1 MNEPNRAQLNDEQ
14 RFHWL
19 RLIRTPNIG
28 PVTFRNLIQRFGS
41 AELAIEALP
50 EISARGGA
58 KRMVVAPDSAVIKQE
73 LERAH
78 KMNARF
84 IAIGEPDYP
93 PSLRR
98 MEFAPPIIAM
108 VGDAFVFQR
117 PAVAIVGSRNTSA
130 AGIKITQEIAG
141 ALSQA
146 GYAIISGLA
155 RGIDR
160 AAHEASLEK
169 GTVGVLA
176 GGLDKPYPPQ
186 NLDLYRAIPEH
197 GGAIISNMP
206 FGFQA
211 RAQDFPRRNALI
223 AGLGYGTLVVEAA
236 TRSGSLVTARYANE
250 MGRHVFAIPGSPLD
264 PRAEGTNLLIRNGA
278 TLVTKAEDIIEA
290 VEGLREAPQYGTDL
304 FSEPETL
311 MNDTPSDETL
321 ERITQL
327 LGPTP
332 IDIDD
337 LIRLSGHGAHQ
348 VHSALLELELGGRL
362 ERQSG
367 GRIALKY

>member
-1 MNEPNRAQLNDEQ
+1 MNEPKRAQLNDEQ

-41 AELAIEALP
+41 AQLAIEALP

-58 KRMVVAPDSAVIKQE
+58 KRVIYPPDESIIYNE
-73 LERAH
+73 LECAR
-78 KMNARF
+78 KMKARF

-98 MEFAPPIIAM
+98 MEFAPPMIAM
-108 VGDAFVFQR
+108 IGDTQVFKR
-117 PAVAIVGSRNTSA
+117 TAIAIVGSRNSSA
-130 AGIKITQEIAG
+130 AGIKITQNIASD
-141 ALSQA
+141 LSQA
-146 GYAIISGLA
+146 GYAVVSGLA

-160 AAHEASLEK
+160 VAHEASLEK
-169 GTVGVLA
+169 GTIGVLA

-186 NLDLYRAIPEH
+186 NLDLYRAIPDQ
-197 GGAIISNMP
+197 GGAIITNMP

-223 AGLGYGTLVVEAA
+223 AALGYGTLVVEAA

-278 TLVTKAEDIIEA
+278 TLVTQAEDIIEA
-290 VEGLREAPQYGTDL
+290 IAGLKEAPQYGADL

-311 MNDTPSDETL
+311 MDDPPPDDALN
-321 ERITQL
+321 RISQL
-327 LGPTP
+327 LGPSP

-337 LIRLSGHGAHQ
+337 LIRLSGHGAHH
-348 VHSALLELELGGRL
+348 VHSALLELEIAGQL

-367 GRIALKY
+367 GRVALKY